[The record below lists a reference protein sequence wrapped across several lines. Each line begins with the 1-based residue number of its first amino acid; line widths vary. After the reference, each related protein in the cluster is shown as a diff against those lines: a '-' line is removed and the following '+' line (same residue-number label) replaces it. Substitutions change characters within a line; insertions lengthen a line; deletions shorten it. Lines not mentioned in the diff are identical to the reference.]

1 MKNIFFVLFFLFTV
15 TLYSQD
21 TLQITRFAG
30 VPTRVEVR
38 MPTTLF
44 KTAIV
49 TSVRNQIAVELNQ
62 GIVPNIPRPS
72 TDSFSYVYQFTYYK
86 VGDNKLSLKESNVPA
101 TTIILPSKGEWI
113 ITLTEY
119 KYLIVDR
126 DNPNTWK
133 YFGVKTL
140 GSGVVR
146 N

>member
-1 MKNIFFVLFFLFTV
+1 MKNLFFVLFFLFSV
-15 TLYSQD
+15 SLYSQD
-21 TLQITRFAG
+21 TLQITRFSG
-30 VPTRVEVR
+30 IPTRIEVR
-38 MPTTLF
+38 MPTTVF
-44 KTAIV
+44 TAIL
-49 TSVRNQIAVELNQ
+49 TSVRNQIAAVNQ
-62 GIVPNIPRPS
+62 GIVPNIPKPS

-86 VGDNKLSLKESNVPA
+86 VGDNKLFPKESNVPA
-101 TTIILPSKGEWI
+101 TTIILPSKGEWV

-126 DNPNTWK
+126 NNPNTWK